1 VSVVIKLIVKFFKNQ
16 VDKVSSGM
24 PSMIN
29 EDKEMKN
36 NAVMNQFNKMNNV
49 DEDKSEKKDNE
60 ESALAQDVNL
70 ENEDTFKDA

>member
-1 VSVVIKLIVKFFKNQ
+1 VSIIIKLIVKFFKNQ

-29 EDKEMKN
+29 EDKEMKD
-36 NAVMNQFNKMNNV
+36 NAVMNQFNKMNKV
-49 DEDKSEKKDNE
+49 DEEKSEKKEIE